1 MTDREIIET
10 ILEQKGNDLRT
21 RLIEYIN
28 LVDFH
33 DYDKNKKIHLCPGAE
48 KELDFNNL
56 IDGAEK
62 ILKKADEVW
71 FVINYKGI
79 PSADFIVRYG
89 EVYKYVEQKSITS
102 IKSLK
107 KEIDDAIIQAHRFLL
122 NIKDPKFSHKHISSI
137 LTNCFKEHSELSE
150 IILVQGGKYISINR
164 SEAESKNFYK
174 WLRKSWG

>member
-10 ILEQKGNDLRT
+10 ILEQKGNNLKT
-21 RLIEYIN
+21 RLIEYTQK
-28 LVDFH
+28 LEFA

-48 KELDFNNL
+48 NEHDYRNL

-137 LTNCFKEHSELSE
+137 LTESFNEHNKLSE
-150 IILVQGGKYISINR
+150 IILVQGGKYLSINR
-164 SEAESKNFYK
+164 SEAESKSFYK
-174 WLRKSWG
+174 WLRKSWR